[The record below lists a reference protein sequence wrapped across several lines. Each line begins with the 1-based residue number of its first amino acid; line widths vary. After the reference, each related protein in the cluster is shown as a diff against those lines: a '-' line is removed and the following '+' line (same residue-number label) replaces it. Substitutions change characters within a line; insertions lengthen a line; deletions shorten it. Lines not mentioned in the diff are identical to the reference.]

1 MKNQALV
8 SGLEWE
14 DPMQVNRLSMS
25 EERKLNLL
33 LTKIATV
40 VNMRRL
46 VMRPF
51 FQDYELES
59 EFLKI

>member
-1 MKNQALV
+1 MKNQPLV
-8 SGLEWE
+8 SGIEWE

-46 VMRPF
+46 VMRPY
-51 FQDYELES
+51 FQDYELVS
-59 EFLKI
+59 T